1 MTWLLTND
9 DGITAPGLK
18 ALVQSLPA
26 DLGEEIVI
34 VAPMEEQSGCGHQVT
49 THRSIH
55 IKKVDPALFE
65 RVDRAFAI
73 AGTPADCIRVAL
85 HHLGEEV
92 TFVCSGIN
100 AGGNLGVDIYM
111 SGTVAAVREAAFYG
125 IPGMALSQYR
135 RGPVTIDWARATAL
149 AQGAI
154 SKLLT
159 HPLERGQF
167 WNVNFPHLDLVDA
180 PLPEAIL
187 CPNCT
192 QPMPCEFSHQGDFL
206 AYQGNY
212 GGRSQVLDTDVA
224 VCFGGHIAAT
234 QLTI

>member
-9 DGITAPGLK
+9 DGINAPGLK

-26 DLGEEIVI
+26 DLGEDIVI

-55 IKKVDPALFE
+55 IKKVDPAPFG
-65 RVDRAFAI
+65 RVQRAFAI

-85 HHLGEEV
+85 HHLCEEV

-100 AGGNLGVDIYM
+100 AGGNLGIDIYM

-135 RGPVTIDWARATAL
+135 RGPVAIDWSRATEL
-149 AQGAI
+149 AQGVI

-167 WNVNFPHLDLVDA
+167 WNVNFPHPDSRDGIPELV
-180 PLPEAIL
+180 L
-187 CPNCT
+187 CANCT
-192 QPMPCEFSHQGDFL
+192 QPMPCDFSHQGDFL

-212 GGRSQVLDTDVA
+212 GGRSQIPGADVA